1 MDKDV
6 LYMCIYTYV
15 SMCVCCVC
23 VSCLVVSDSLQP
35 HRPQP
40 TRPLRPWNSP
50 GKNTGVGCNFPP
62 QKKLQKENEVTQL
75 CPTLYDHMD
84 CSLSYIYACVLSSF
98 SHIWL
103 LATLLTVFCQAPLSM
118 GILQARILEWVAMSS
133 SRRSSQPRDKTCL
146 SYTFCIGRQVPY
158 H

>member
-15 SMCVCCVC
+15 CMCVCCVC